1 MSTRFAVRAERPAE
15 RDLFARLVDDAAV
28 FPPGLA
34 PLDRAVAEHL
44 ARQDHPH
51 ADLVGPLLVPAS
63 AAGDLVELERP
74 GPLRVG
80 LIARPGTPHQVVVDA
95 LATLQDVRDLEVTGV
110 EIGWS
115 PDWEEALAWD
125 LPLSVEVPRETTART
140 RALAQLRAA
149 QGESV
154 RLQAKFRTGSTPHQ
168 PVPTAEELASFI
180 RDCLDLD
187 LSFKLTGGLH
197 HVLAHT
203 TEDGEEQHGLL
214 GVLAAT
220 RFAIDGG
227 DVDELASLVSSR
239 DPAGLLDII
248 TGMSDAEASVVR
260 GFFTAYGCCGV
271 LDPIG
276 ELDELGLLTAT
287 R

>member
-1 MSTRFAVRAERPAE
+1 MSTRFGVRAENPAE

-44 ARQDHPH
+44 ARREHPF

-63 AAGDLVELERP
+63 AVGDLVELDRP
-74 GPLRVG
+74 APLGVG

-95 LATLQDVRDLEVTGV
+95 LATLRDVPDVEVTGV
-110 EIGWS
+110 EIGWAR
-115 PDWEEALAWD
+115 DWEEALAWD
-125 LPLSVEVPRETTART
+125 QPLSVEVPRETTARK
-140 RALAQLRAA
+140 RALSELREAQS
-149 QGESV
+149 ESV
-154 RLQAKFRTGSTPHQ
+154 RLQAKFRTGSTPQQ

-180 RDCLDLD
+180 RDCIDLD
-187 LSFKLTGGLH
+187 LSFRLTGGLH

-203 TEDGEEQHGLL
+203 TADGEEQHGLL

-220 RFAIDGG
+220 RFAIDGA
-227 DVDELASLVSSR
+227 DVEQLASLLSSR
-239 DPAGLLDII
+239 VLSLLLDII
-248 TGMSDAEASVVR
+248 TTLSDAEASVVR

-276 ELDELGLLTAT
+276 ELADLGLITPN
-287 R
+287 